1 MARFALITLVVSTS
15 LPFAAALAQTVA
27 EPDVAPA
34 APVEVVPS
42 GSPAAAPPE
51 PITAPVAPV
60 EFAPAP
66 PPTTAPVVSPI
77 VTAPTP
83 VETAPAG
90 PPAMAAAPVT
100 PSTTPA
106 PERRVAAKPP
116 KPRAATAVTI
126 VNGREIPTMTLTVMA
141 DAKTVSHSKPLA
153 PNAKVS
159 LKLPK
164 MKGCLVTVAATF
176 EGGSVSDGG
185 DINVCKVKLVRLT
198 D

>member
-1 MARFALITLVVSTS
+1 M
-15 LPFAAALAQTVA
+15 
-27 EPDVAPA
+27 
-34 APVEVVPS
+34 
-42 GSPAAAPPE
+42 
-51 PITAPVAPV
+51 
-60 EFAPAP
+60 
-66 PPTTAPVVSPI
+66 
-77 VTAPTP
+77 
-83 VETAPAG
+83 
-90 PPAMAAAPVT
+90 
-100 PSTTPA
+100 
-106 PERRVAAKPP
+106 AAKPH

-185 DINVCKVKLVRLT
+185 DIDVCKVKLVRLT